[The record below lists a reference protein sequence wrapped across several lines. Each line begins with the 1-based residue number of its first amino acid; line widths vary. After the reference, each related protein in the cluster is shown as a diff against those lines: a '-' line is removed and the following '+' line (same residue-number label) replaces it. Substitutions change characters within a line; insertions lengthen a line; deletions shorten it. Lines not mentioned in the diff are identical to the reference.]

1 MYLAGEGVDRCSCT
15 AREWLEKAAAQGI
28 SVAQRLLDEYLVNN
42 NVFLK
47 SSDCFIAPHSM
58 IHSKFDGFFLHAV
71 HTHVL

>member
-1 MYLAGEGVDRCSCT
+1 MYLKGEGVDRCSCT

-28 SVAQRLLDEYLVNN
+28 SVAQRLLDDYLGNS

-47 SSDCFIAPHSM
+47 SSDCFIAPHS